1 MPDDKSLGFHKI
13 QKELSDT
20 IKTANLWF
28 KDIKDVSWEL
38 QNDRL
43 TQSVLYMQKAIS
55 RLRYCDKQL
64 MEWETTNSTLVKQ
77 SRPKN

>member
-13 QKELSDT
+13 QLELSDAV
-20 IKTANLWF
+20 KTANLWF

-55 RLRYCDKQL
+55 RLRY
-64 MEWETTNSTLVKQ
+64 
-77 SRPKN
+77 

>member
-1 MPDDKSLGFHKI
+1 MPNDKSLGFHKI

-64 MEWETTNSTLVKQ
+64 MEWETTNSTLVSQ